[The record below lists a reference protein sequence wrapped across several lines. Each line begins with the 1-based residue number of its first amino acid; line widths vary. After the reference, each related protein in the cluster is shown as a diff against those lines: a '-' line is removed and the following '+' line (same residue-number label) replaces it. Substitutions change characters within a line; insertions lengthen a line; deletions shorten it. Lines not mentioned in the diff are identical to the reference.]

1 MKSGLSSTLWQQ
13 GVAMPCPCRRFSST
27 REPFSTAHGYGMKH
41 DKANMLYSSKC
52 NHVGFPSMQLPS
64 IMHWTPPHGSIR
76 CLFMAW
82 FLDSKDTQV
91 LYIFLWLQVS
101 NQPDQAC
108 WSQSGMPSGWGK
120 GATPWPARLRL
131 VRDDRGSWAAPATLG
146 QPSYHHFW
154 STVLTPQFCCI
165 NTILWYYQ
173 TYDPCDM
180 FHFKPPS

>member
-1 MKSGLSSTLWQQ
+1 MGWKMIKQICYILLNPTTEASP
-13 GVAMPCPCRRFSST
+13 A
-27 REPFSTAHGYGMKH
+27 
-41 DKANMLYSSKC
+41 C
-52 NHVGFPSMQLPS
+52 NPLQLC
-64 IMHWTPPHGSIR
+64 IETPNGSIR

-82 FLDSKDTQV
+82 FLDSEDIQV

-165 NTILWYYQ
+165 NTILWYCQ